1 MCEFANPW
9 LLLLLAAVPP
19 LVWWWRRRPRAA
31 LRFSDTAALAGL
43 PAGRSRW
50 VRGTVAGL
58 RGLALVLLVLA
69 LAGPR
74 WPDLHSR
81 ISTEGLAIQMVV
93 DVSGSMAEP
102 DFDWDGK
109 PISRLEAVKRVF
121 HLFVEGGE
129 GPDGQPLEGRPD
141 DLIGLVTF
149 ATWPETACPLTLSHA
164 VLLRLLDKA
173 QPRTVPTENRTNI
186 GTALGWALH
195 GLKGAP
201 TARQVI
207 ILLSDGEHNVPPPA
221 LTPRQ
226 AAQLAA
232 NRRVPVYTI
241 DAGGDTSVEEGAVSG
256 ESARTAAEIREA
268 GARALQAVAQLTK
281 GRYFRARDTAG
292 LLAVCREIDRL
303 ERQAIQC
310 FVYQRY
316 YEAYPWVGLAAF
328 GCWLIVYLLE
338 MVVWRLLP

>member
-1 MCEFANPW
+1 MCEFADPW
-9 LLLLLAAVPP
+9 LLLLLPAVPL
-19 LVWWWRRRPRAA
+19 LVWWWLRRPRAA
-31 LRFSDTAALAGL
+31 LRFSDTGSLAGL

-50 VRGTVAGL
+50 VRGTIAAF
-58 RGLALVLLVLA
+58 RGLGLLLLVLA

-74 WPDLHSR
+74 WPDVHSR

-109 PISRLEAVKRVF
+109 PISRLEAIKRAF
-121 HLFVEGGE
+121 HLLVEGGE
-129 GPDGQPLEGRPD
+129 GPDGQSLEGRPD

-149 ATWPETACPLTLSHA
+149 ATWPDTACPLTLSHS

-186 GTALGWALH
+186 GDALAWALH
-195 GLKGAP
+195 RLEAAP
-201 TARQVI
+201 TARQVV
-207 ILLSDGEHNVPPPA
+207 ILLSDGEHNIPPPA

-232 NRRVPVYTI
+232 NRHVPVYTI
-241 DAGGDTSVEEGAVSG
+241 DAGGDTNVDEGTTDG
-256 ESARTAAEIREA
+256 EAARTAAEIREA
-268 GARALQAVAQLTK
+268 GAKALRVVAQITK

-303 ERQAIQC
+303 ERREIQS

-316 YEAYPWVGLAAF
+316 YEGYPWVGLAAL
-328 GCWLIVYLLE
+328 GCWLMVYVLE
-338 MVVWRLLP
+338 MIVWRVLP